1 MSKKLTPDQRD
12 KANELMES
20 AQDDLEG
27 VIFNL
32 VAELAA
38 MTDERDL
45 AKRQV
50 ELLAEEIMDHVSCWR
65 CPANMGGCRQSR
77 ETISCKLSL
86 AAWSK
91 EKAEKEVG
99 V

>member
-32 VAELAA
+32 VAELASTA
-38 MTDERDL
+38 KELAEIKERFDVSEKEMSRRTSGYLEHVHDLGIERDEL
-45 AKRQV
+45 KRQV
-50 ELLAEEIMDHVSCWR
+50 ERLLSQQK
-65 CPANMGGCRQSR
+65 GQ
-77 ETISCKLSL
+77 
-86 AAWSK
+86 
-91 EKAEKEVG
+91 
-99 V
+99 